1 MAEAFP
7 HSTGSTSLL
16 PEVRLEVRQGTARPL
31 LYEVTEIAFLIG
43 NVSGCDLRLP
53 GLDLPPVV
61 CMIVRQSGS
70 LVIRRLAPSQ
80 AIQVNGRPLSNHS
93 LSDGDRIT
101 LGTLELVVHAHFP
114 AAAEPAATK
123 HDSPDPSQ
131 ATSGEMRGP
140 DLVARARELDSR
152 QRQLEERARDLESD
166 CAAWQ
171 GRRQEIEREQRLLQE
186 LQCDFADAS
195 AKLRAREEA
204 VQQAQEAVEGQRLEL
219 QAQKDQFANQ
229 HQEAGEVRRE
239 LAGVR
244 QDLYD
249 RYRKRRDRL
258 AGLQEAVNR
267 AAEKVQER
275 KRLVD
280 AETAQLAARLAEI
293 EIQREE
299 LRQKEAARD
308 GELAARAEELKVAK
322 LQVEELQERVLARER
337 ELNQQSAT
345 QAADLES
352 RERQLAKDREEL
364 DTKRLQYEADV
375 IRLDRLAASLE
386 ERQRQIDGR
395 AREIDQR
402 YEQMQRDSRDMEEQA
417 RQLHEWHTKLCA
429 EAEQINARKTEVDAL
444 ASDAAKRAA
453 DLEGQQVMLATLRT
467 RLERT
472 REEIGRGERLVTEQ
486 RARQEQAETEL
497 RLKAEELERLQT
509 ELDNQR
515 QADIEERRSLDERRG
530 QIEAAEAQLRQLR
543 EEGAAEQEQLR
554 LRTVAFESKAA
565 KEAEATSVLQA
576 RSAQLLQLQERLGAD
591 RQSLRER
598 EGALAQAE
606 LAREALQEQLR
617 RRSDELNERL
627 LALAERERQHTETAS
642 GLETRRFELDRR
654 AGELEQL
661 AAALSEREDALRR
674 HVERLKESG
683 RTIGAARKT
692 LGEERARWVSDQ
704 EQSAIV
710 AARQRAEFETLREEA
725 VALERQLPEWEE
737 QARAAGERLSAVRAQ
752 LHEHLAQLHTYA
764 REGQEAF
771 EAARS
776 ELQKEADQIRQQA
789 TGLSRVREEHRL
801 AVADFRQQLITWQGQ
816 VAEMRR
822 DLSRDESRLERRH
835 AEVEATSVRLAQQAE
850 QLQVQERE
858 VTERRDEVDRHLADM
873 REWYR
878 RKLREL
884 SERHRA
890 LDQEPAPEIVHPEGQ
905 GLDSSP
911 DTPDIL
917 RLTGPIATGDRQ
929 LGDLLQS
936 LELVEADTLTALFVE
951 ARRQNQSLR
960 QVLLASGY
968 VTLYQLALIEAG
980 NVDGLVLGPVRVLDR
995 LRVTPREI
1003 VYHVFDPRR
1012 GEGAGGSEEL
1022 LRHLAEGEMQDAVH
1036 PDEFRQRF
1044 GAAAAIRHPNVLATW
1059 EVLEINSRPAVLQE
1073 WLTGLPATD
1082 WPALVT
1088 VSGVWYRLV
1097 SQAALGLSAAHEAG
1111 LVHGRLDASRVLLTG
1126 DGLVKICG
1134 FGEPPW
1140 LVGPESPQAEPS
1152 ATEDLAALGRLATRW
1167 ATMPLPRPKGGK
1179 PKPLAEPLQP
1189 ILQRLGAELEAD
1201 RYPTAPALLEDLD
1214 RVSGVAPV
1222 NPEAWNRFLRFVR
1235 ERSGGE
1241 KVVRQS
1247 A

>member
-53 GLDLPPVV
+53 GSDLPPVV

-80 AIQVNGRPLSNHS
+80 AIQINGRPLSNHS

-101 LGTLELVVHAHFP
+101 VSTLELVVHAHFP
-114 AAAEPAATK
+114 VVADRPVDGADHPEQVG
-123 HDSPDPSQ
+123 S
-131 ATSGEMRGP
+131 
-140 DLVARARELDSR
+140 DLVTRTRELDSH
-152 QRQLEERARDLESD
+152 QRQLDEQARVLESD
-166 CAAWQ
+166 RADWQ
-171 GRRQEIEREQRLLQE
+171 GRRQNIEREQRMLQE
-186 LQCDFADAS
+186 LQRDFADAS
-195 AKLRAREEA
+195 AKLRVREEA
-204 VQQAQEAVEGQRLEL
+204 VQQAQDAVERQRLEL
-219 QAQKDQFANQ
+219 QTQKDQFANQ
-229 HQEAGEVRRE
+229 HQEVGEVRRE
-239 LAGVR
+239 LADVR

-249 RYRKRRDRL
+249 RYRQRRDRL

-280 AETAQLAARLAEI
+280 AETAQLAPRLAEI
-293 EIQREE
+293 ETQRER
-299 LRQKEAARD
+299 LRQKEATHD
-308 GELAARAEELKVAK
+308 DELATRAEELKAAR
-322 LQVEELQERVLARER
+322 QHVEELEQRVRAREH
-337 ELNQQSAT
+337 EVQQQSDT
-345 QAADLES
+345 RAAEHQS
-352 RERQLAKDREEL
+352 CERQLAKDREEL
-364 DTKRLQYEADV
+364 DTKQLQYEADV

-386 ERQRQIDGR
+386 ERQRQVDGR
-395 AREIDQR
+395 ALEIDQR

-417 RQLHEWHTKLCA
+417 GQLHEWHTKLCA
-429 EAEQINARKTEVDAL
+429 ESEHINTRKTEVDAL
-444 ASDAAKRAA
+444 ASEAAKRAS

-467 RLERT
+467 RLERM
-472 REEIGRGERLVTEQ
+472 REEMGRGERQMTEQ

-497 RLKAEELERLQT
+497 RLKAEELDRLKN
-509 ELDNQR
+509 ELEDQR
-515 QADIEERRSLDERRG
+515 QADLEARRSLEERHT
-530 QIEAAEAQLRQLR
+530 QIQTAEAQLRQLKD
-543 EEGAAEQEQLR
+543 EAAAEQEQLR
-554 LRTVAFESKAA
+554 LRGAAFEARAA

-576 RSAQLLQLQERLGAD
+576 RSAQLLQLQERVGAD

-617 RRSDELNERL
+617 RRSEELNERL
-627 LALAERERQHTETAS
+627 LALAERERQQTETAS
-642 GLETRRFELDRR
+642 GLETRRFEMDHR
-654 AGELEQL
+654 AGELGHL
-661 AAALSEREDALRR
+661 ATALSRREESLRR

-692 LGEERARWVSDQ
+692 LGEQRARWASEQ
-704 EQSAIV
+704 EQSAI
-710 AARQRAEFETLREEA
+710 ATARQRAEFEALREEA
-725 VALERQLPEWEE
+725 VALQRQLPDLEE
-737 QARAAGERLSAVRAQ
+737 QAHAAGERLAAVRQQ
-752 LHEHLAQLHTYA
+752 LQEHLSQLHTYV

-771 EAARS
+771 EAAHS
-776 ELQKEADQIRQQA
+776 ELQRDADHIRQQA
-789 TGLSRVREEHRL
+789 TGLNRVREEHRL

-858 VTERRDEVDRHLADM
+858 VTERRGEVDRHLADM

-890 LDQEPAPEIVHPEGQ
+890 VDREPHTEGVQREGQ
-905 GLDSSP
+905 GEDSSP
-911 DTPDIL
+911 ETPGIL
-917 RLTGPIATGDRQ
+917 RLTGPIDTGDRH

-936 LELVEADTLTALFVE
+936 LELVEADTLAALFVE

-1012 GEGAGGSEEL
+1012 GEGAGGSEAL
-1022 LRHLAEGEMQDAVH
+1022 LRHLAEAEMQDAVH
-1036 PDEFRQRF
+1036 PDEFCQRF
-1044 GAAAAIRHPNVLATW
+1044 GTAAAIQHPNVLATW
-1059 EVLEINSRPAVLQE
+1059 QVLEINGRPAVLQE

-1126 DGLVKICG
+1126 AGFVKICG

-1140 LVGPESPQAEPS
+1140 LAGQDAPQGEPS
-1152 ATEDLAALGRLATRW
+1152 AAEDLAALGRLATRW

-1189 ILQRLGAELEAD
+1189 ILQRLGAELEND
-1201 RYPTAPALLEDLD
+1201 RYPTAAALVEDLD
-1214 RVSGVAPV
+1214 GVSGVAPV

-1235 ERSGGE
+1235 EKSGGE
-1241 KVVRQS
+1241 KAIRQS